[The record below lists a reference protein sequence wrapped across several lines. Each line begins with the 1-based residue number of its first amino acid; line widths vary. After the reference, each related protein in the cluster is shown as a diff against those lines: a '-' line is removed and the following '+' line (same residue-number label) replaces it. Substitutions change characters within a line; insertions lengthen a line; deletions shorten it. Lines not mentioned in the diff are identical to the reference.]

1 MIYDVVAAFYASIES
16 TSISRPRRKSLHIL
30 SCQTFSIVVMQIIII
45 NSTMLQ
51 NLVKG
56 IIIYLFSP
64 NLFSF
69 LMSLSRFFMIVHYL
83 AVEKI

>member
-56 IIIYLFSP
+56 IIYLFSP